1 MKGELT
7 FRPNTGTL
15 VDILCFAL
23 SIPVIPF
30 QLKALGY
37 KDVASLTGWL
47 MFAYVRPPPFAL

>member
-7 FRPNTGTL
+7 SRLNTGTA
-15 VDILCFAL
+15 VDVFVFAL
-23 SIPVIPF
+23 SIPVVPF

-47 MFAYVRPPPFAL
+47 MFAYVT